1 MSNPNQF
8 GNGNNGDSSSAD
20 DWGEFLKQVE
30 PLKPSKID
38 IDNDVDDEVKP
49 VDKKDNLVETI
60 RRYLAYDDTGI
71 DDYDDT
77 GIDDYDDTGIDDY
90 DDTGIDDPEGVRV
103 GEQPNN
109 PNDSKDT
116 GKDGPEDDEDNDGN
130 NSPESVSNKGNIV
143 RNIMDR
149 FKKNGIGKLFVRG
162 CLVAALVGAIG
173 GAYHRGFHNGAANTT
188 AKMEANINEMEA
200 KINEMEAK
208 INSTNES
215 QLGSDGA
222 TKELDRTA
230 TATESNAE
238 KLETSVDLK
247 IANGDVIEGVDFRLG
262 GDNSGADMLDF
273 KNMDSSH
280 AGAFTSA
287 YADWINGGAAAEYKS
302 TIGNEEATNAF
313 HLKTA
318 ERMNSR
324 MGNVGLLSKSYFAL
338 ADFEDKNMI
347 NQENMGENA
356 MRLMQ
361 DPVEYERQKAI
372 VEQKNI
378 ELAKKVTYDF
388 VVLERDKDIYCSEYM
403 KLYDQNGNEI
413 EKDSDRQY
421 SAGDISR
428 VEYITD
434 TKVNPVEGGALVR
447 KGYDNETGLDYV
459 ESHPEVKEQRLRSS
473 NLIKPG
479 ATDKE
484 IQWAMSHWV
493 YEGELVVCGQDCW
506 VKKVETYDSSVTYKA
521 EYKTPE
527 KSSSTSTYTITP
539 VFPEKP
545 DPKLDDGSGIHKEED
560 DGSGTHKDE
569 DDSSKKIIRRIYRG
583 GNHHDDSSGIHES
596 DKKKDD
602 ETPKETPK
610 NNPGETPKE
619 TPGETP
625 KETPGEN
632 PKDNEKVLEAKTA
645 DVKGAD
651 EFDAQK
657 VNTET
662 DQTVEATLGSEQENA
677 RMETTGG
684 KVENKVVE
692 EKEAVEE
699 FSKKDE
705 AGVENVDKTLD
716 QVENNEN
723 MNTGATEKQSDAEAK
738 MTVEKEKE
746 STEKAPDTSYDL
758 GYASAEWD
766 FSNFGN

>member
-1 MSNPNQF
+1 MSDPNRL
-8 GNGNNGDSSSAD
+8 GNGNNGDSENNRASSFKINWD
-20 DWGEFLKQVE
+20 DILKRAREFDALRSRGNGDLLDDASDNNVE
-30 PLKPSKID
+30 PLKSSKVNTGD
-38 IDNDVDDEVKP
+38 DFEEVDLSSAGNKTTSYSERLSALLGYDN
-49 VDKKDNLVETI
+49 
-60 RRYLAYDDTGI
+60 
-71 DDYDDT
+71 
-77 GIDDYDDTGIDDY
+77 
-90 DDTGIDDPEGVRV
+90 
-103 GEQPNN
+103 
-109 PNDSKDT
+109 T

-188 AKMEANINEMEA
+188 AKMEAN
-200 KINEMEAK
+200 INEMEAK

-413 EKDSDRQY
+413 EKDSGRQY

-527 KSSSTSTYTITP
+527 RSSSTSTSISITP
-539 VFPEKP
+539 ELPGNP
-545 DPKLDDGSGIHKEED
+545 DPKLDDGSGIYKEEG

-569 DDSSKKIIRRIYRG
+569 DDSSKKIIRRIHRD

-602 ETPKETPK
+602 ETP
-610 NNPGETPKE
+610 GETPKDK
-619 TPGETP
+619 PGETP